1 MAFGRVKRRRAP
13 RTPIPTAAYP
23 PRKHARRTGRPHV
36 GKTAAG
42 CAAAFALAVVA
53 GLSWG
58 WVPTVAQEIAPDAST
73 ALVQVEVYAD
83 AGRGDVRGQA
93 PVPGSRAFQP
103 AAPLW
108 HQAFV
113 PERAQI
119 VSFYGYPGVPVMGM
133 LGHDTPDAVA
143 ELVAVWAGHYDRLNG
158 PRGAV
163 PAFHLITGVAQ
174 ASPTPDGT
182 WLRRLSH
189 ERIGEYVEAAREHGM
204 LLFLD
209 TQIGWSDPLVEV
221 RLLEPFLREPFVHVA
236 LDPEFATRPL
246 GFRPGLGLGYLTG
259 TQVNEVQ
266 HYLAALVQEEGLPPK
281 ILMVHQFAGRMLR
294 ERETIEDYGAVEL
307 SVDMDG
313 FGHARAK
320 LYGYERYA
328 LSRPSERPALK
339 LFFKYDTPVMT
350 PEQVQGLEQ
359 PPDLIIYQ

>member
-1 MAFGRVKRRRAP
+1 MAFDPVKRRRAP
-13 RTPIPTAAYP
+13 RTPVPAAVHP
-23 PRKHARRTGRPHV
+23 PRKQAGRTGRPQI
-36 GKTAAG
+36 GKFVAG
-42 CAAAFALAVVA
+42 CAAAFALALAA

-58 WVPTVAQEIAPDAST
+58 QVPSIAQEAVPDAPIEL
-73 ALVQVEVYAD
+73 AQADVPAD
-83 AGRGDVRGQA
+83 AVRGNARGQA
-93 PVPGSRAFQP
+93 PVPGSRALQP
-103 AAPLW
+103 PAPLW
-108 HQAFV
+108 HQAFF

-133 LGHDTPDAVA
+133 LGQDTPDAVA
-143 ELVAVWAGHYDRLNG
+143 GLVAVWAERYDRLNG

-174 ASPTPDGT
+174 ASPTRDGT

-221 RLLEPFLREPFVHVA
+221 QLLEPFLREPFVHVA

-259 TQVNEVQ
+259 TQVNQVQ

-294 ERETIEDYGAVEL
+294 DREAIVNYGAVEL

-313 FGHARAK
+313 FGYARAK

-328 LSRPSERPALK
+328 LARPSERPALK